1 MEGIADIIPP
11 PPAHDG
17 LAALLAPSSS
27 AAYGW
32 LLVLLLV
39 VLLVS
44 AVVLRLHWAT
54 HWRLWQARRALHCRR
69 PAPEI
74 VTQIERGLRQ
84 QHHLSVLHP
93 ARAPYG
99 VDASVWRGLIDNLHA
114 ARFGQQTLD
123 TVELRASLKKCF
135 TPSPLAGQ
143 ARSGTALNRAANPKG
158 GGQDSPTSKGWGEGG
173 STCKDSSP
181 HTRSSPS
188 PLPSPIKG
196 EGEKTGEFS

>member
-11 PPAHDG
+11 PPAHEG

-39 VLLVS
+39 ILLVS
-44 AVVLRLHWAT
+44 AFVLRRHLAA
-54 HWRLWQARRALHCRR
+54 HWRLWQARRALHRRR

-74 VTQIERGLRQ
+74 VTQIERALRQ

-99 VDASVWRGLIDNLHA
+99 VDATVWRGLIDNLHA
-114 ARFGQQTLD
+114 AKFSAKANIQAADLSRIQI
-123 TVELRASLKKCF
+123 SLKSAF
-135 TPSPLAGQ
+135 
-143 ARSGTALNRAANPKG
+143 
-158 GGQDSPTSKGWGEGG
+158 
-173 STCKDSSP
+173 
-181 HTRSSPS
+181 SPS
-188 PLPSPIKG
+188 PQPSPARG
-196 EGEKTGEFS
+196 EGAKPHSLS